1 MDNEK
6 FQEMVLQQFQA
17 IAEELEFL
25 KDSQQRLET
34 KVDKLE
40 VLIESGVIDKISALF
55 NVSQKETGPENLA
68 GLSTKTIRNCQRWYK

>member
-6 FQEMVLQQFQA
+6 FQEMVLQQFQT

-40 VLIESGVIDKISALF
+40 IMIENGVIDKISTLF
-55 NVSQKETGPENLA
+55 NVS
-68 GLSTKTIRNCQRWYK
+68 